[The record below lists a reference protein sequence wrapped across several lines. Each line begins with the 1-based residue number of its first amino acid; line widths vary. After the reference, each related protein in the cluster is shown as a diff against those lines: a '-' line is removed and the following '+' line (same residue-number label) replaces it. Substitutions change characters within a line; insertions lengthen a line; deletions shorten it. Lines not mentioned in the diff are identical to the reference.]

1 MTTNNKE
8 TKIWLL
14 RLFAVSWGAL
24 SVLAASLLAKHF
36 PGTTAWIWPLGI
48 AVACGVGFCVPALL
62 RRPYR
67 LVEGA
72 LAPVGQLFSLI
83 VLGVV
88 FFAVF
93 TPFAIVLRWRGWDPL
108 RLKRARRGPSGWIDR
123 PRDATTSDY
132 RWQY

>member
-1 MTTNNKE
+1 MTTNDKE

-24 SVLAASLLAKHF
+24 SVLAACLLANAF
-36 PGTTAWIWPLGI
+36 PGSSLWLWPLGI
-48 AVACGVGFCVPALL
+48 TVACSVGFCVPALL

-67 LVEGA
+67 LVERA

-88 FFAVF
+88 FFGVF

-108 RLKRARRGPSGWIDR
+108 RLKRASRGPSAWIDC
-123 PRDATTSDY
+123 PRAATASDY